1 MEPRGGSRVRQWRQ
15 WLEDK
20 VRQGFETDV
29 KAPLGSPDNP
39 SSQVLTVAN
48 VITTARLLL
57 TAVFL
62 VLFVTHAS
70 RPLSITIYAIAACTD
85 WMDGQ
90 IARRTQ
96 TVSWFGKVLDPIC
109 DRVLL
114 FTGVLGLVVVGELPL
129 WCALLV
135 IGRDCYLFCG
145 ALVVRRYR
153 KRPVDVVYIGKVTT
167 ALLMFGFC
175 DLLLGLPVIEGLG
188 VTQASWLPGLNAV
201 PGPVGLLF
209 VYAGCVCSII
219 TAVVYTCEGAAIV
232 KAAISRERG
241 EAR

>member
-1 MEPRGGSRVRQWRQ
+1 MRHWRQ

-20 VRQGFETDV
+20 VKQGFETDV
-29 KAPLGSPDNP
+29 QAPLGSPDNP
-39 SSQVLTVAN
+39 SSQILTVAN
-48 VITTARLLL
+48 VITMTRLLL
-57 TAVFL
+57 TVAFL
-62 VLFVTHAS
+62 VLFVTHTN
-70 RPLSITIYAIAACTD
+70 RPLAIIVYAVAACTD

-90 IARRTQ
+90 IARRTG

-114 FTGVLGLVVVGELPL
+114 FTGVLGLVVVGELPA

-145 ALVVRRYR
+145 ALVVRHWR

-175 DLLLGLPVIEGLG
+175 DLLLGLPVVDGLG
-188 VTQASWLPGLNAV
+188 LTQAPWLPGLNGV
-201 PGPVGLLF
+201 PGPLGLLF
-209 VYAGCVCSII
+209 VYTGCVCSVI
-219 TAVVYTCEGAAIV
+219 TAVVYTCEGVAIV
-232 KAAISRERG
+232 RAGMAREG
-241 EAR
+241 GATA